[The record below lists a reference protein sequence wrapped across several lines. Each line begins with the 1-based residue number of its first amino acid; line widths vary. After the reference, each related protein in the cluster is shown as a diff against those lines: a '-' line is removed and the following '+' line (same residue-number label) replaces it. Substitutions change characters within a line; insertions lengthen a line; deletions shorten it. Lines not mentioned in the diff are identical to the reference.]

1 MPVIVLPAHVPVLPA
16 AGVFAGN
23 VLVTLGTTATVP
35 FTGFFVMLTVTA
47 SALQLR
53 SHARSCAMRV
63 STPDSADRVSVSS
76 WAQANATPISEAIR
90 QASETV
96 RVRISAPRC
105 NRHFRAMTS
114 MVADGAVAT
123 KATRGLRGAFRCLP
137 PINARLGC
145 GSVWIYVLNSAL
157 AASRERLHISRMAH
171 LAQKILRKVIH
182 AAAVVALLT
191 GVASAQS
198 LMPGLNLSGDKP
210 PLTPQEEEKRK
221 AIEDSYKSALKK
233 IPDKQKSVD
242 PWGNIRPNPSTAPKT
257 KQGQQ

>member
-1 MPVIVLPAHVPVLPA
+1 MRD
-16 AGVFAGN
+16 AGIDPGFSRPRQRE
-23 VLVTLGTTATVP
+23 LLG
-35 FTGFFVMLTVTA
+35 A
-47 SALQLR
+47 SQRNPHQRGDQASQRNSPR
-53 SHARSCAMRV
+53 SHLS
-63 STPDSADRVSVSS
+63 
-76 WAQANATPISEAIR
+76 
-90 QASETV
+90 
-96 RVRISAPRC
+96 PRC

-114 MVADGAVAT
+114 TIADGAVAT

-242 PWGNIRPNPSTAPKT
+242 PWENIRPNPSTSPKT

>member
-1 MPVIVLPAHVPVLPA
+1 MRDAGIDPGFRRPRQGEFLGASQRGPHQRGDQASQRNSPRSHLSPPLQPAFPRDDINDSRRRGCHESHASA
-16 AGVFAGN
+16 AGRLSLLA
-23 VLVTLGTTATVP
+23 
-35 FTGFFVMLTVTA
+35 
-47 SALQLR
+47 
-53 SHARSCAMRV
+53 
-63 STPDSADRVSVSS
+63 
-76 WAQANATPISEAIR
+76 
-90 QASETV
+90 
-96 RVRISAPRC
+96 
-105 NRHFRAMTS
+105 
-114 MVADGAVAT
+114 
-123 KATRGLRGAFRCLP
+123 

-157 AASRERLHISRMAH
+157 AASREWLHISRMAH